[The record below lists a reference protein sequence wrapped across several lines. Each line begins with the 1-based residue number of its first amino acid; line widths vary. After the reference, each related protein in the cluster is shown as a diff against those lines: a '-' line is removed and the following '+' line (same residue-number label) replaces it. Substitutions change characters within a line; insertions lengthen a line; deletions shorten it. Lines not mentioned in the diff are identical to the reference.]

1 MNFEDNGF
9 VSVFDKIKETTNSP
23 VNVST
28 NNDNSRSVFDE
39 LKKTTN
45 SPVNVSTNNDNS
57 CVFDELKKSTS
68 AIISTKNNN
77 SLPSTADASQNR
89 YTPQQP
95 TNIVMEER
103 THDQDPPTKQFF
115 VDNKKFKLITIP
127 PLGSTRVG
135 PAINSDP
142 TCCCIGPWGICFCSK
157 LKFGPRYN
165 AIEVSYDEKSGKL
178 VKVGNCSCSQTM
190 SVDWGNMNEK
200 TSVSLLRC
208 GCMPCCTIDSEK
220 FDLLSD
226 GTIGVREL
234 HELVLGSYD
243 NINIQL
249 VKQGTDHRFIFKELL
264 H

>member
-1 MNFEDNGF
+1 MNFEDNNGF
-9 VSVFDKIKETTNSP
+9 ASVFDS
-23 VNVST
+23 
-28 NNDNSRSVFDE
+28 

-45 SPVNVSTNNDNS
+45 SPVNVSTNYDN
-57 CVFDELKKSTS
+57 VFDELKKSTS
-68 AIISTKNNN
+68 AIITTKNNN
-77 SLPSTADASQNR
+77 SLPSTVDASQNR
-89 YTPQQP
+89 HTQQQP
-95 TNIVMEER
+95 TTMVMDER
-103 THDQDPPTKQFF
+103 THDQDPYKQASF
-115 VDNKKFKLITIP
+115 DNKKFKLITIP

-208 GCMPCCTIDSEK
+208 GLCHVVP
-220 FDLLSD
+220 
-226 GTIGVREL
+226 
-234 HELVLGSYD
+234 
-243 NINIQL
+243 
-249 VKQGTDHRFIFKELL
+249 
-264 H
+264 